1 MPKNRRTDPLAALRT
16 LSGNTK
22 FTEAELTQ
30 LLIPPRLSIE
40 AIRYGKGKPD
50 DFDTL
55 AVIVNTTLV
64 RCEQIPGDNTAALD
78 VCYDAMNALMEMQA
92 RAVRT
97 GKIGFGIGE
106 MDAIVGAVDLH
117 DQIARESTM
126 KQMAD
131 ALKEVLKRLAR
142 GRVQRRVMA

>member
-1 MPKNRRTDPLAALRT
+1 MKPRRADPMAALRA
-16 LSGNTK
+16 LSGNTQ
-22 FTEAELTQ
+22 FTESELTK

-55 AVIVNTTLV
+55 AVIVNTTMV

-92 RAVRT
+92 RAVRTT

-142 GRVQRRVMA
+142 GQVQRRAA

>member
-1 MPKNRRTDPLAALRT
+1 MKPRRADPMAALRA
-16 LSGNTK
+16 LSGNTR
-22 FTEAELTQ
+22 FTEAELTK

-64 RCEQIPGDNTAALD
+64 RCEQIPGDNTAALE

-92 RAVRT
+92 RAVRA

-117 DQIARESTM
+117 DEIVRESTM

-131 ALKEVLKRLAR
+131 ALTEVLKRLAR
-142 GRVQRRVMA
+142 GQVQRRAA

>member
-1 MPKNRRTDPLAALRT
+1 MKPRRTDPMAALRA
-16 LSGNTK
+16 LSGSTK
-22 FTEAELTQ
+22 FTEAELTK

-92 RAVRT
+92 RAVMA

-117 DQIARESTM
+117 ENIARESTM

-142 GRVQRRVMA
+142 GQVQRRAA

>member
-1 MPKNRRTDPLAALRT
+1 MKPRRADPMAALRA

-22 FTEAELTQ
+22 FTESELTK

-78 VCYDAMNALMEMQA
+78 VCYDAMNALMQMKA

-97 GKIGFGIGE
+97 TGNIGFCSGE

-117 DQIARESTM
+117 EQIARESTM

-142 GRVQRRVMA
+142 GQVQRRAA

>member
-1 MPKNRRTDPLAALRT
+1 MKPRRTDPMAALRA
-16 LSGNTK
+16 LSGNTR
-22 FTEAELTQ
+22 FTEADLTK

-55 AVIVNTTLV
+55 AVVVNTTIV
-64 RCEQIPGDNTAALD
+64 RCEQIPGDNIDALD

-117 DQIARESTM
+117 EQIARESTM

-142 GRVQRRVMA
+142 GQVQRRAA

>member
-1 MPKNRRTDPLAALRT
+1 MKPRRADPMAALRA

-22 FTEAELTQ
+22 FTEADLTK

-40 AIRYGKGKPD
+40 AIRYGKGRPD

-97 GKIGFGIGE
+97 TGKIGFGIGE

-142 GRVQRRVMA
+142 GQVQRRAA

>member
-1 MPKNRRTDPLAALRT
+1 MAALRA
-16 LSGNTK
+16 LSGSTK
-22 FTEAELTQ
+22 FTEAELTK

-64 RCEQIPGDNTAALD
+64 RCEQISGDNTAALD

-92 RAVRT
+92 RAVRAC
-97 GKIGFGIGE
+97 KIGFGIGE

-117 DQIARESTM
+117 EQIARESTM

-142 GRVQRRVMA
+142 GQVQRRAA

>member
-1 MPKNRRTDPLAALRT
+1 MKSRRADPMAALRA

-22 FTEAELTQ
+22 FTDEELTK

-97 GKIGFGIGE
+97 TGKIGFGIGE

-117 DQIARESTM
+117 EQIARESTM

-142 GRVQRRVMA
+142 GQVQRRVTA

>member
-1 MPKNRRTDPLAALRT
+1 MKPRRADPMAALRV
-16 LSGNTK
+16 LSGNTR
-22 FTEAELTQ
+22 FTEAELTT

-50 DFDTL
+50 DLDTL
-55 AVIVNTTLV
+55 AVIVNITLV

-92 RAVRT
+92 RAVRA
-97 GKIGFGIGE
+97 GQIGFGIGE
-106 MDAIVGAVDLH
+106 MDAIVQAVYLH
-117 DQIARESTM
+117 EQIARESTI
-126 KQMAD
+126 KHMAD

-142 GRVQRRVMA
+142 GQVQRRAA

>member
-1 MPKNRRTDPLAALRT
+1 MKPRRADPMAALRA
-16 LSGNTK
+16 LSGNTQ
-22 FTEAELTQ
+22 FTEAELTK

-92 RAVRT
+92 RSVRTT

-117 DQIARESTM
+117 EQIARESTM

-142 GRVQRRVMA
+142 GQVQRRAA

>member
-1 MPKNRRTDPLAALRT
+1 MKPRRADPMAALRA
-16 LSGNTK
+16 LSGNTR
-22 FTEAELTQ
+22 FTESGLTK

-64 RCEQIPGDNTAALD
+64 RCEQIPGDNAAAID
-78 VCYDAMNALMEMQA
+78 VCYAAMNALMEMQA
-92 RAVRT
+92 RAVRTT

-117 DQIARESTM
+117 EQIARESTM

-142 GRVQRRVMA
+142 GQVQRRVA

>member
-1 MPKNRRTDPLAALRT
+1 MKPRRTDPMAALRA
-16 LSGNTK
+16 LSGSTK
-22 FTEAELTQ
+22 FTEAELTK

-40 AIRYGKGKPD
+40 AIRYGKGKFD

-64 RCEQIPGDNTAALD
+64 RCEQISGDNTAALD
-78 VCYDAMNALMEMQA
+78 VCYDAMNALMQMQA
-92 RAVRT
+92 RAVRTT

-117 DQIARESTM
+117 EQIARESTM

-142 GRVQRRVMA
+142 GQVQRRVTA

>member
-1 MPKNRRTDPLAALRT
+1 MKPRRTDPMAALRA
-16 LSGNTK
+16 LSGNTR
-22 FTEAELTQ
+22 FTEAEMTK

-64 RCEQIPGDNTAALD
+64 RCEQISGDNTAALD

-92 RAVRT
+92 RAVRA

-117 DQIARESTM
+117 EQIARESTM

-142 GRVQRRVMA
+142 GQVQRRAA

>member
-1 MPKNRRTDPLAALRT
+1 MKTRRADPMAALRA
-16 LSGNTK
+16 LSGNTR
-22 FTEAELTQ
+22 FTESELTK

-40 AIRYGKGKPD
+40 AIRYGKGKPE

-64 RCEQIPGDNTAALD
+64 RCEQISGDNTAALD

-97 GKIGFGIGE
+97 TGKIGFGIGE

-117 DQIARESTM
+117 EQIARESTM

-142 GRVQRRVMA
+142 GQVQRRGA

>member
-1 MPKNRRTDPLAALRT
+1 MKPRRADPMAALRA
-16 LSGNTK
+16 LSGNTR
-22 FTEAELTQ
+22 FTEEELTK

-55 AVIVNTTLV
+55 AVVVNTTLV

-78 VCYDAMNALMEMQA
+78 VCYAAMNALMEMQA
-92 RAVRT
+92 RAVRA

-117 DQIARESTM
+117 DEIVRESTM

-142 GRVQRRVMA
+142 GQVQRRAA

>member
-1 MPKNRRTDPLAALRT
+1 MPKPRRADPMAALRA

-40 AIRYGKGKPD
+40 AIRYGKGKAD

-55 AVIVNTTLV
+55 AVIVNTTMV
-64 RCEQIPGDNTAALD
+64 RCEQIPGDNSAALD
-78 VCYDAMNALMEMQA
+78 VCYEAMNALLELQA

-97 GKIGFGIGE
+97 CKIAFGIGE
-106 MDAIVGAVDLH
+106 MDAIVGAVDQH
-117 DQIARESTM
+117 EQIARESTM

-142 GRVQRRVMA
+142 GHTQRRAA

>member
-1 MPKNRRTDPLAALRT
+1 MKPRRADPMAALRA
-16 LSGNTK
+16 LSGNTR
-22 FTEAELTQ
+22 FTESELTK

-40 AIRYGKGKPD
+40 AIRYGKGKPE

-142 GRVQRRVMA
+142 GRVQRRVTA

>member
-1 MPKNRRTDPLAALRT
+1 MKPRRADPMAALRA
-16 LSGNTK
+16 LSGNTR
-22 FTEAELTQ
+22 FTEEELTK

-64 RCEQIPGDNTAALD
+64 RCEQIPGDKAAALD

-97 GKIGFGIGE
+97 TGKIGFGIGE

-117 DQIARESTM
+117 EQIARESTI

-142 GRVQRRVMA
+142 GQVQRRAA

>member
-1 MPKNRRTDPLAALRT
+1 MKPRRADPMAALRA
-16 LSGNTK
+16 LSGNTQ
-22 FTEAELTQ
+22 FTEAELTK

-64 RCEQIPGDNTAALD
+64 RCEQISGDNTAAID
-78 VCYDAMNALMEMQA
+78 VCYDAMNALMQMQA
-92 RAVRT
+92 RAVRA

-117 DQIARESTM
+117 EQIARESTM

-142 GRVQRRVMA
+142 GQVQRRAA

>member
-1 MPKNRRTDPLAALRT
+1 MKPRRADPMAALRA
-16 LSGNTK
+16 LSGNTR
-22 FTEAELTQ
+22 FTESELTK

-97 GKIGFGIGE
+97 TGKIGFGIGE

-117 DQIARESTM
+117 EQIARESTM

-142 GRVQRRVMA
+142 GQVQRRAA